1 MDDTHPNA
9 DKLLKL
15 GEIAPDFT
23 LVNGDGQRLQLAA
36 ALAQGVVL
44 LVFYRGDW

>member
-15 GEIAPDFT
+15 GEIAPDFA
-23 LVNGDGQRLQLAA
+23 LADSDGQQLQLSA
-36 ALAQGVVL
+36 ALVQGAVL